1 MSNINK
7 VILNDETYNI
17 EDANA
22 TNNIRQINDDID
34 AVNSKIQGLQ
44 TTINENNSQL
54 EGKLKNIPYKN
65 RKYALIGDSYA
76 LVNPSSENNWA
87 RTLTQFLGAENVSLN
102 AVSGAGFTQSGAKS
116 FSTIL
121 DSFED
126 SDSVTDVVVCGGA
139 NDLYYNELIP
149 DAVLAFRN
157 KAKTKF
163 PNCNVWVGFIGNVKF
178 KNGLDVG
185 NDRTKYLSA
194 LQNYHTGS
202 VTYLN
207 GVEYSNIFQ
216 SDMIDQTHPNASAG
230 TRIGSAIF
238 RALTSGGYFLNHSGF
253 DVIISSNGSSTSKA
267 VIKGKIVNNFLSA
280 EITSDTTMN
289 IEPGT
294 TIGLYTNKYRQIGYI
309 SYTNDLL
316 PNIGRTIDC
325 YCIINGK
332 VRPCQLKFCVDN
344 DSAYVNFGVS
354 VNMRIMDA
362 TDDEARTAISG
373 NNITILATPVYYGDA
388 IMW

>member
-1 MSNINK
+1 MANTDKI
-7 VILNDETYNI
+7 ILNGETYDIVDTGARNDI
-17 EDANA
+17 GAIKSDIGDLSNDISELSTTI
-22 TNNIRQINDDID
+22 TNNKTD
-34 AVNSKIQGLQ
+34 ADSKYK
-44 TTINENNSQL
+44 T
-54 EGKLKNIPYKN
+54 IPYKN

-76 LVNPSSENNWA
+76 LVNPSSTSNWA
-87 RTLTQFLGAENVSLN
+87 STLTQYLGAENVSLN
-102 AVSGAGFTQSGAKS
+102 AVSGAGFTQAGAKS

-126 SDSVTDVVVCGGA
+126 SDRITDVVVCGGA
-139 NDLYYNELIP
+139 NDLHYNELIP
-149 DAVLAFRN
+149 DAILAFRN
-157 KAKTKF
+157 KAITKF

-216 SDMIDQTHPNASAG
+216 SDMIDQTHPSASAG
-230 TRIGSAIF
+230 TRIGSAVF

-253 DVIISSNGSSTSKA
+253 NVPIVGNGSDSSNA
-267 VIKGKIVNNFLSA
+267 VISCKIVNNFLAA
-280 EITSDTTMN
+280 EIASDSPMS

-294 TIGLYTNKYRQIGYI
+294 SISSYTNKYRQIGFI
-309 SYTNDLL
+309 NYTNELL

-325 YCIINGK
+325 YCVINGV

-344 DSAYVNFGVS
+344 DSAYVNLGVS
-354 VNMRIMDA
+354 VNLRIMDA
-362 TDDEARTAISG
+362 KSDEADTRISD
-373 NNITILATPVYYGDA
+373 NSITILQTPVYYGDA